1 MNNKNN
7 NRIWEKSDKRTENAP
22 FLFYIPLLSDIR
34 TKYRTKQYQ
43 RFLNKK
49 RKYQAGV
56 VSKNGKQKSIKKE
69 IRTKE
74 LNLCPYISV
83 LL

>member
-7 NRIWEKSDKRTENAP
+7 NRIWEKSGKRTENTP
-22 FLFYIPLLSDIR
+22 TLFYISLLSDIR
-34 TKYRTKQYQ
+34 MKYRTSQYQ
-43 RFLNKK
+43 RFSNKK
-49 RKYQAGV
+49 EKYQARV